1 MRKIEDFYMEG
12 IPSEKQNTLITVI
25 VACYNV
31 AKFLPRCIESI
42 MAQTYR
48 NLEII
53 LIDDGARDNTGNICD
68 HYATMDERITVV
80 HQNNRGLAMAR
91 NEGISRAHGEYIA
104 FVDGDDFLEEVMYEY
119 MLYAIRTSGAD
130 MAVCRYFEDDED
142 SLEKPRTIEKKGMI
156 RMEEVSGS
164 KQLVELGAPLCVI
177 PSDEALKLFV
187 EESDEYVIR
196 NAAWNKLYKAES
208 LSPESFPERRYY
220 EDIVFQAKMIASV
233 SEIAYIDTPLYHYI
247 INRKGGIMSGGLRK
261 EIFTNQIPAY
271 HERSEFLR
279 SIGRD
284 DLSASHDYMVYKKL
298 LLLYTEARRDKTG
311 EKKKFMEPLA
321 KEIMTCADQMYRIY
335 SCDIA
340 DPHQKMRMELFLKNP
355 KFYDIFMDLNEGIV
369 LPLRQKL
376 SGGKGK

>member
-1 MRKIEDFYMEG
+1 MRKIENFFMEG
-12 IPSEKQNTLITVI
+12 IPSAEQNTLITVI

-31 AKFLPRCIESI
+31 AQFLPRCIESI
-42 MAQTYR
+42 IAQTYR

-53 LIDDGARDNTGNICD
+53 LIDDGARDNTGSICD

-80 HQNNRGLAMAR
+80 HQNNRGLSMAR
-91 NEGISRAHGEYIA
+91 NEGIARAHGEYVA

-119 MLYAIRTSGAD
+119 MLYAIRCSGAD
-130 MAVCRYFEDDED
+130 MAVCRYFEDDEETL
-142 SLEKPRTIEKKGMI
+142 SKPKTINKKGMI
-156 RMEEVSGS
+156 RMEEARNSG
-164 KQLVELGAPLCVI
+164 QLVELGAPLCVI
-177 PSDEALKLFV
+177 PSDEALKLYI
-187 EESDEYVIR
+187 EESEEYVIR
-196 NAAWNKLYKAES
+196 NAAWNKLYRRDT
-208 LSPESFPERRYY
+208 LSETSFPDGRYY

-233 SEIAYIDTPLYHYI
+233 GEIAYIDTPLYHYI

-321 KEIMTCADQMYRIY
+321 EELRTCADQMYRIF

-340 DPHQKMRMELFLKNP
+340 DPHQKMRMEMFLKNP
-355 KFYDIFMDLNEGIV
+355 KLYDLFMDLNEGIV

-376 SGGKGK
+376 RGRKGK